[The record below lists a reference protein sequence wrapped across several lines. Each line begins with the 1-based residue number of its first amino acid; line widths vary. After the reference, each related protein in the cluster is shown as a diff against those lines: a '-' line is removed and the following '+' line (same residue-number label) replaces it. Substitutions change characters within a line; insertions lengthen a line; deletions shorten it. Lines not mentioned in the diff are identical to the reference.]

1 MKKVVKIIAWGI
13 LLLLIIAAGF
23 LIHVASSDIPNYEV
37 EKIEFRAKSS
47 PEIIAR
53 GEKLSLM
60 LCANCHLNRETMKLT
75 GKRMLDMPPEFGEI
89 YSQNITQDKVNG
101 IGNWTDADLLILLRT
116 GIKKGGQY
124 SPPYMPKLPKMA
136 DADVNAIIA
145 FLRSDNHMV
154 QADPSPDIRPKP
166 SFLTKFLS
174 RVAFKP
180 FPMPEEKIEMPDT
193 SNSIELGEYLA
204 HNLDCFAC
212 HSADFKSNDYLDPP
226 LSEGYFGGGNEM
238 LDLEGKT
245 KTSSNLTPDKETGIG
260 NWSKREFIEAVKY
273 GRKKGQK
280 PLQYPMVPYTQLS
293 DQEVAAIY
301 DYLQSLPPISN
312 KIERAI

>member
-1 MKKVVKIIAWGI
+1 MKKVVKIAGLGI
-13 LLLLIIAAGF
+13 LFLIVVIAGF
-23 LIHVASSDIPNYEV
+23 LIYIASTDIPHYKI
-37 EKIEFRAKSS
+37 EKIDYSVESS

-89 YSQNITQDKVNG
+89 YSQNITQDKNYG
-101 IGNWTDADLLILLRT
+101 IGDWTDAELLILLRT
-116 GIKKGGQY
+116 GIKKDGQY

-136 DADVNAIIA
+136 DEDINAIIA
-145 FLRSDNHMV
+145 FLRSGNHMV
-154 QADPSPDIRPKP
+154 QADPSPDIKPKP
-166 SFLTKFLS
+166 AFLTKFLS

-180 FPMPEEKIEMPDT
+180 FPMPKEKISMPDT
-193 SNSIELGEYLA
+193 TNSIELGEYLA
-204 HNLDCFAC
+204 QNLDCFAC
-212 HSADFKSNDYLDPP
+212 HSADFKSNNYLDPP
-226 LSEGYFGGGNEM
+226 LSEGYFGGGNKM
-238 LDLEGKT
+238 LDEEGKT
-245 KTSSNLTPDKETGIG
+245 KISSNLTPDKETGIG
-260 NWSKREFIEAVKY
+260 NWSKKEFIEAVKY
-273 GRKKGQK
+273 GRKKGEK

>member
-1 MKKVVKIIAWGI
+1 MKKIVKIIGLGVLF
-13 LLLLIIAAGF
+13 LLVVIAGF
-23 LIHVASSDIPNYEV
+23 LIYVASSDIPHYEV
-37 EKIEFRAKSS
+37 KRIEFTAKSS

-60 LCANCHLNRETMKLT
+60 LCANCHMNRETMKLT
-75 GKRMLDMPPEFGEI
+75 GKRMPDMPPEFGEI
-89 YSQNITQDKVNG
+89 FSQNITQDKING
-101 IGNWTDADLLILLRT
+101 IGNWTDAELLFLLRT
-116 GIKKGGQY
+116 GIKKDGQY
-124 SPPYMPKLPKMA
+124 SPPYMPKLPTMA
-136 DADVNAIIA
+136 DEDINAIIA

-154 QADPSPDIRPKP
+154 QADPSVDIPPRP

-180 FPMPEEKIEMPDT
+180 FPMPEEAIEMPDT
-193 SNSIELGEYLA
+193 SNSIELGKYLA

-212 HSADFKSNDYLDPP
+212 HSADFKTNNYLDPP
-226 LSEGYFGGGNEM
+226 LSEGYFGGGNEL

-245 KTSSNLTPDKETGIG
+245 KISSNLTPDKETGIG
-260 NWSKREFIEAVKY
+260 YWSKAEFIEAVKY

-293 DQEVAAIY
+293 DKEVAAIY